1 MVTVNILSGQ
11 TLWQALQEQGYEVE
25 RPCGGNG
32 LCKGC
37 QVYVDGIGRM
47 ESCQFEREGSYLVE
61 LPKKYSFDAVGE
73 MFDAGMEHGDV
84 ERDADSD
91 TDGDAGLYREIE
103 ARFGVAGQ
111 KNWDANPVA
120 AVDIGTT
127 TVAMKLFYRGKVYES
142 GFVNPQRAFGA
153 DVMSRIQAANGGA
166 LEDMQTV
173 LREKLYQELR
183 ELVLKCEA
191 DTAINHC
198 ENKADSMDKCPK
210 DVCASQLDEIIIILS
225 ANTTMQH
232 IYRGL
237 SCEGLGKAPFSPVTL
252 DLEKV
257 VGKCCGF
264 KGIDSVGSGEERM
277 RVEEIFLPGISA
289 FVGADIVSGIYALDM
304 LEEEKPVLL
313 LDLGTN
319 GEMALG
325 CKKKLLVASAAA
337 GPAFEGSELAMHIH
351 ASGIMRV
358 LHELIVCKNIDNY
371 GTLVDKYFEN
381 GYPVDMCGD
390 EIAETKISEA
400 GRDETESFEAGSS
413 DTKEKLWMTQ
423 EDIREIQMAKGAIR
437 AGIEML
443 LGAYGIVSEE
453 VEKVYL
459 AGGMGYYINPEDAV
473 AIGLLPDA
481 FLQKNTIQA
490 VGNTSLQGA
499 VRFLQEGEAAAVEKL
514 HRITDLAKEI
524 VLANTTRFHSLYMK
538 YMNFEEES

>member
-1 MVTVNILSGQ
+1 MVTVNIMSGQ

-37 QVYVDGIGRM
+37 QVYVDGIGRVK
-47 ESCQFEREGSYLVE
+47 SCQFEREGSYLVE
-61 LPKKYSFDAVGE
+61 LPKKHSFDAVGKMFNAE
-73 MFDAGMEHGDV
+73 MERGDV

-91 TDGDAGLYREIE
+91 RGTDLDLDIDAALSKDLWIDATQR
-103 ARFGVAGQ
+103 
-111 KNWDANPVA
+111 KDWDANPVA

-127 TVAMKLFYRGKVYES
+127 TVAMKLFYRGKVYEA

-166 LEDMQTV
+166 LEDMQTA
-173 LREKLYQELR
+173 LREKLYQELSG
-183 ELVLKCEA
+183 LLLKCEA
-191 DTAINHC
+191 DTAIN
-198 ENKADSMDKCPK
+198 
-210 DVCASQLDEIIIILS
+210 DEIIIVIS

-252 DLEKV
+252 DLEKIV
-257 VGKCCGF
+257 KM
-264 KGIDSVGSGEERM
+264 VGSGEERM

-337 GPAFEGSELAMHIH
+337 GPAFEGSELALHIH

-400 GRDETESFEAGSS
+400 GRDETESFEAESS

-443 LGAYGIVSEE
+443 LGAYGIAPEE

-481 FLQKNTIQA
+481 FLQKNHIQA

>member
-1 MVTVNILSGQ
+1 MVTVKIMSGQ
-11 TLWQALQEQGYEVE
+11 TLGQALKEQGCEVE

-37 QVYVDGIGRM
+37 QVYVDGIGM
-47 ESCQFEREGSYLVE
+47 VKSCQFAEEGSYLVE
-61 LPKKYSFDAVGE
+61 IPKKHLFDAVGE
-73 MFDAGMEHGDV
+73 MLGAGMESGNLDK
-84 ERDADSD
+84 DADKDADLDRD
-91 TDGDAGLYREIE
+91 TRIYAVQRKD
-103 ARFGVAGQ
+103 
-111 KNWDANPVA
+111 WDANPVA

-127 TVAMKLFYRGKVYES
+127 TVVLKLFYRGRRYET
-142 GFVNPQRAFGA
+142 GFVNPQRLFGA
-153 DVMSRIQAANGGA
+153 DVMSRIQAANGGT
-166 LEDMQTV
+166 LEDMQTI
-173 LREKLYQELR
+173 LRGKLYQELR
-183 ELVLKCEA
+183 GLVLRCKA

-198 ENKADSMDKCPK
+198 ENKTDTMDECPK
-210 DVCASQLDEIIIILS
+210 DVCASQLDEIIIIIS

-252 DLEKV
+252 DLEKTV
-257 VGKCCGF
+257 KRCCEF
-264 KGIDSVGSGEERM
+264 RKTNLIESGEERM
-277 RVEEIFLPGISA
+277 MVEEIFLPGISA
-289 FVGADIVSGIYALDM
+289 FVGADIVSGIYGLDM

-413 DTKEKLWMTQ
+413 DTKEKLWITQ

-443 LGAYGIVSEE
+443 LGAYGIAPEE

-499 VRFLQEGEAAAVEKL
+499 VRFLQEGEAAAAQKL
-514 HRITDLAKEI
+514 QKITDLAKEI

>member
-1 MVTVNILSGQ
+1 MVTVKIMSGQ
-11 TLWQALQEQGYEVE
+11 TLWQVLQEQGYEVE

-37 QVYVDGIGRM
+37 QVYVDGIGM
-47 ESCQFEREGSYLVE
+47 VKSCQFETEGSYLVE
-61 LPKKYSFDAVGE
+61 LPKKHSFDAVGE
-73 MFDAGMEHGDV
+73 MFDAGMERGDV

-103 ARFGVAGQ
+103 ARFGVDGQ

-166 LEDMQTV
+166 LKDMQTI

-183 ELVLKCEA
+183 KLVLKCEA

-198 ENKADSMDKCPK
+198 ENKANTIDKCSK
-210 DVCASQLDEIIIILS
+210 DVCTFQFDDISIIIS

-232 IYRGL
+232 ICRGL

-252 DLEKV
+252 DLEKTV
-257 VGKCCGF
+257 KKCWKF
-264 KGIDSVGSGEERM
+264 RKTNSIESGEERM
-277 RVEEIFLPGISA
+277 MVEEIFLPGISA

-337 GPAFEGSELAMHIH
+337 GPAFEGSELAMQIH

-443 LGAYGIVSEE
+443 LGAYGIAPEE

>member
-1 MVTVNILSGQ
+1 MVTVKIMSGQ
-11 TLWQALQEQGYEVE
+11 TLGQALKEQGYEVE

-37 QVYVDGIGRM
+37 QVYVDGIGIVK
-47 ESCQFEREGSYLVE
+47 SCQFAEEGSYLVE
-61 LPKKYSFDAVGE
+61 IPKKHLFDAVGE
-73 MFDAGMEHGDV
+73 MLGAGMESGNLDK
-84 ERDADSD
+84 DADKDVDKDADLDRD
-91 TDGDAGLYREIE
+91 TRIYAVQRKD
-103 ARFGVAGQ
+103 
-111 KNWDANPVA
+111 WDANPVA

-127 TVAMKLFYRGKVYES
+127 TVVLKLFYRGRRYET
-142 GFVNPQRAFGA
+142 GFVNPQRLFGA

-166 LEDMQTV
+166 LEDMQTI
-173 LREKLYQELR
+173 LRGKLYQELR
-183 ELVLKCEA
+183 GLVLRCKA

-198 ENKADSMDKCPK
+198 ENKTDTMDECPK
-210 DVCASQLDEIIIILS
+210 DVCASQLDEIIIIIS

-252 DLEKV
+252 DLEKTV
-257 VGKCCGF
+257 KRCCEF
-264 KGIDSVGSGEERM
+264 RKTNLIESGEERM
-277 RVEEIFLPGISA
+277 MVEEIFLPGISA
-289 FVGADIVSGIYALDM
+289 FVGADIVSGIYGLDM

-337 GPAFEGSELAMHIH
+337 GPAFEGSELAMQIH

-443 LGAYGIVSEE
+443 LGAYGIAPEE

-499 VRFLQEGEAAAVEKL
+499 VRFLQEGEVTATEKL
-514 HRITDLAKEI
+514 QRITDLAKEI

>member
-1 MVTVNILSGQ
+1 MVTVKIMSGQ
-11 TLWQALQEQGYEVE
+11 TLWQVLQEQGYEVE

-37 QVYVDGIGRM
+37 QVYVDGIGM
-47 ESCQFEREGSYLVE
+47 VKSCQFETEGSYLVE
-61 LPKKYSFDAVGE
+61 LPKKHSFDAVGE
-73 MFDAGMEHGDV
+73 MLEVGLESGNV
-84 ERDADSD
+84 ERDADKDADLDRD
-91 TDGDAGLYREIE
+91 TRICAVPRKD
-103 ARFGVAGQ
+103 
-111 KNWDANPVA
+111 WDVNPVA

-127 TVAMKLFYRGKVYES
+127 TVAVKLFYKGKVYET
-142 GFVNPQRAFGA
+142 GFVNPQRLFGA

-166 LEDMQTV
+166 LEDMQTI
-173 LREKLYQELR
+173 LRGKLYQELR
-183 ELVLKCEA
+183 GLVLRCEA

-198 ENKADSMDKCPK
+198 ENKTDTMDECPK
-210 DVCASQLDEIIIILS
+210 DVCASQFDDISIIIS

-232 IYRGL
+232 ICRGL

-257 VGKCCGF
+257 VRKWCGF
-264 KGIDSVGSGEERM
+264 KGTNSVGSGEERM
-277 RVEEIFLPGISA
+277 LFEEIFLPGISA
-289 FVGADIVSGIYALDM
+289 FVGADIVSGIYVLDM

-337 GPAFEGSELAMHIH
+337 GPAFEGSELAMQIH

-443 LGAYGIVSEE
+443 LGAYGIAPEE

>member
-1 MVTVNILSGQ
+1 MVTVKVKRGQ
-11 TLWQALQEQGYEVE
+11 TLWQALKEQGYEVE

-37 QVYVDGIGRM
+37 QVYVDGIGM
-47 ESCQFEREGSYLVE
+47 VKSCQFETEGSYLVE
-61 LPKKYSFDAVGE
+61 LPKKHSFDAVGE
-73 MFDAGMEHGDV
+73 MFDAGMERGDV

-166 LEDMQTV
+166 LKDMQTI
-173 LREKLYQELR
+173 LRGKLYQELR
-183 ELVLKCEA
+183 GLVLRCEA

-198 ENKADSMDKCPK
+198 ENKANTIDKCSK
-210 DVCASQLDEIIIILS
+210 DVCTFQFDDISIIIS

-232 IYRGL
+232 ICRGL

-252 DLEKV
+252 DLEKTV
-257 VGKCCGF
+257 KKCWKF
-264 KGIDSVGSGEERM
+264 RKTNSIESGEERM
-277 RVEEIFLPGISA
+277 MVEEIFLPGISA

-337 GPAFEGSELAMHIH
+337 GPAFEGSELAMQIH

-443 LGAYGIVSEE
+443 LGAYGIAPEE

-499 VRFLQEGEAAAVEKL
+499 VRFLQEGEAAAAEKL
-514 HRITDLAKEI
+514 QRITDLAKEI

>member
-1 MVTVNILSGQ
+1 MVTVKVKRGQ
-11 TLWQALQEQGYEVE
+11 TLWQALKEQGYEVE

-37 QVYVDGIGRM
+37 QVYVDGIGM
-47 ESCQFEREGSYLVE
+47 VKSCQFETEGSYLVE
-61 LPKKYSFDAVGE
+61 LPKKHSFDAVGE
-73 MFDAGMEHGDV
+73 MFDAGMERGDV

-166 LEDMQTV
+166 LKDMQTI
-173 LREKLYQELR
+173 LRGKLYQELR
-183 ELVLKCEA
+183 GLVLRCEA

-198 ENKADSMDKCPK
+198 ENKANTIDKCSK
-210 DVCASQLDEIIIILS
+210 DVCTFQFDDISIIIS

-232 IYRGL
+232 ICRGL

-252 DLEKV
+252 DLEKTV
-257 VGKCCGF
+257 KKCWKF
-264 KGIDSVGSGEERM
+264 RKTNSIESGEERM
-277 RVEEIFLPGISA
+277 MVEEIFLPGISA

-337 GPAFEGSELAMHIH
+337 GPAFEGSELAMQIH

-381 GYPVDMCGD
+381 GYPVDMCGN

-443 LGAYGIVSEE
+443 LGAYGIAPEE

-499 VRFLQEGEAAAVEKL
+499 VRFLQEGEAAAAEKL
-514 HRITDLAKEI
+514 QRITDLAKEI

>member
-1 MVTVNILSGQ
+1 MVTVKIMSGQ
-11 TLWQALQEQGYEVE
+11 TLWQVLQEQGYEVE

-37 QVYVDGIGRM
+37 QVYVDGIGM
-47 ESCQFEREGSYLVE
+47 VKSCQFETEGSYLVE
-61 LPKKYSFDAVGE
+61 LPKKHSFDAVGE
-73 MFDAGMEHGDV
+73 MLEVGLESGNV
-84 ERDADSD
+84 ERDADKDADLDRD
-91 TDGDAGLYREIE
+91 TRICAVPRKD
-103 ARFGVAGQ
+103 
-111 KNWDANPVA
+111 WDVNPVA

-127 TVAMKLFYRGKVYES
+127 TVAVKLFYKGKVYKT
-142 GFVNPQRAFGA
+142 GFVNPQRLFGA

-166 LEDMQTV
+166 LEDMQTI
-173 LREKLYQELR
+173 LRGKLYQELR
-183 ELVLKCEA
+183 GLVLRCEA

-198 ENKADSMDKCPK
+198 ENKTNTMDECPK
-210 DVCASQLDEIIIILS
+210 DVCASKFDDISIIIS

-232 IYRGL
+232 ICRGL

-257 VGKCCGF
+257 VRKWCGF
-264 KGIDSVGSGEERM
+264 KGTNSVGSGEERM
-277 RVEEIFLPGISA
+277 LFEEIFLPGISA

-337 GPAFEGSELAMHIH
+337 GPAFEGSELAMQIH

-400 GRDETESFEAGSS
+400 GRDETESFEAESS

-443 LGAYGIVSEE
+443 LGAYGIAPEE

-459 AGGMGYYINPEDAV
+459 AGGMGYYLNPEDAV
-473 AIGLLPDA
+473 AIGLLPKA

>member
-1 MVTVNILSGQ
+1 MVIVKVKRGQ
-11 TLWQALQEQGYEVE
+11 TLWQALKEQGYEVE

-37 QVYVDGIGRM
+37 QVYVDGIGM
-47 ESCQFEREGSYLVE
+47 VKSCQFAEEGSYLVE
-61 LPKKYSFDAVGE
+61 LPKKHSFDAVGE
-73 MFDAGMEHGDV
+73 MLEVGLESGNV
-84 ERDADSD
+84 ERDADTD
-91 TDGDAGLYREIE
+91 TDGDAGLYREID
-103 ARFGVAGQ
+103 ARIGAAWQ
-111 KNWDANPVA
+111 KSWDENPVV

-166 LEDMQTV
+166 LKDMQTI
-173 LREKLYQELR
+173 LRGKLYQELR
-183 ELVLKCEA
+183 GLVLRCEA

-198 ENKADSMDKCPK
+198 ENKANTIDKCSK
-210 DVCASQLDEIIIILS
+210 DVCTFQFDDISIIIS

-232 IYRGL
+232 ICRGL

-252 DLEKV
+252 DLEKTV
-257 VGKCCGF
+257 KKCWKF
-264 KGIDSVGSGEERM
+264 RKTNSIESGEERM
-277 RVEEIFLPGISA
+277 MVEEIFLPGISA

-337 GPAFEGSELAMHIH
+337 GPAFEGSELAMQIH

-443 LGAYGIVSEE
+443 LGAYGIAPEE

-499 VRFLQEGEAAAVEKL
+499 VRFLQEGEAAAAEKL
-514 HRITDLAKEI
+514 QRITDLAKEI

>member
-1 MVTVNILSGQ
+1 MVTVNILLGQ

-37 QVYVDGIGRM
+37 QVYVDGIGM
-47 ESCQFEREGSYLVE
+47 VKSCQFETEGSYLVE
-61 LPKKYSFDAVGE
+61 LPKKHSFDAVGE
-73 MFDAGMEHGDV
+73 MLEVGLESGNV
-84 ERDADSD
+84 ERDADTD
-91 TDGDAGLYREIE
+91 TDGDAGLYREID
-103 ARFGVAGQ
+103 ARIGAAWQ
-111 KNWDANPVA
+111 KSWDANPVV

-127 TVAMKLFYRGKVYES
+127 TVAMKLFYRGKVYEA

-166 LEDMQTV
+166 LEDMQTA
-173 LREKLYQELR
+173 LREKLYQELSG
-183 ELVLKCEA
+183 LLLKCEA
-191 DTAINHC
+191 DTAIN
-198 ENKADSMDKCPK
+198 
-210 DVCASQLDEIIIILS
+210 DEIIIVIS

-232 IYRGL
+232 ICRGL

-252 DLEKV
+252 DLEKTV
-257 VGKCCGF
+257 KKCWKF
-264 KGIDSVGSGEERM
+264 RKTNSIESGEERM
-277 RVEEIFLPGISA
+277 MVEEIFLPGISA

-325 CKKKLLVASAAA
+325 CKKKLLVASTAA
-337 GPAFEGSELAMHIH
+337 GPAFEGSELAMQIH

-390 EIAETKISEA
+390 EIAENGSIEA
-400 GRDETESFEAGSS
+400 GSIEAGSS
-413 DTKEKLWMTQ
+413 EAGSIEVGSSGTKDKLWMTQ

-443 LGAYGIVSEE
+443 LGAYGIAPEE

-481 FLQKNTIQA
+481 FLQKNHIQA

>member
-1 MVTVNILSGQ
+1 MVTVKNMSGQ

-37 QVYVDGIGRM
+37 QVYVDGIGM
-47 ESCQFEREGSYLVE
+47 VKSCQFETEGSYLVE
-61 LPKKYSFDAVGE
+61 IPQKHSFDTVVE
-73 MFDAGMEHGDV
+73 LLDAGMKRGDV
-84 ERDADSD
+84 ERDTD
-91 TDGDAGLYREIE
+91 TDGDAGLYREID
-103 ARFGVAGQ
+103 ARICAAWQ
-111 KNWDANPVA
+111 KSWDANPVV

-127 TVAMKLFYRGKVYES
+127 TVAMKLFYRGMVYET
-142 GFVNPQRAFGA
+142 GFVNPQRLFGA

-166 LEDMQTV
+166 LKDMQTI

-183 ELVLKCEA
+183 KLVLKCEA
-191 DTAINHC
+191 GTAINDC
-198 ENKADSMDKCPK
+198 ENKANSMDKCPK
-210 DVCASQLDEIIIILS
+210 DVCASQLDEIIIIIS

-252 DLEKV
+252 DLEKTV
-257 VGKCCGF
+257 KRCCEFRKTNSLESGK
-264 KGIDSVGSGEERM
+264 ERM
-277 RVEEIFLPGISA
+277 MVEEIFLPGISA
-289 FVGADIVSGIYALDM
+289 FVGADIVSGIYALDV

-443 LGAYGIVSEE
+443 LGAYGIAPEE

-481 FLQKNTIQA
+481 FLQKNHIQA

>member
-1 MVTVNILSGQ
+1 MVTVNIMSGQ

-37 QVYVDGIGRM
+37 QVYVDGIGM
-47 ESCQFEREGSYLVE
+47 VKSCQFETEGSYLVE
-61 LPKKYSFDAVGE
+61 LPKKHSFDAVGE
-73 MFDAGMEHGDV
+73 MLEVGLESGNV
-84 ERDADSD
+84 ERDADTD
-91 TDGDAGLYREIE
+91 TDGDAGLYREID
-103 ARFGVAGQ
+103 ARIGAAWQ
-111 KNWDANPVA
+111 KSWDANPVV

-127 TVAMKLFYRGKVYES
+127 TVAMKLFYREMVYET
-142 GFVNPQRAFGA
+142 GFVNPQRLFGA

-166 LEDMQTV
+166 LKDMQTI

-183 ELVLKCEA
+183 KLVLKCEA
-191 DTAINHC
+191 DTAIVHC
-198 ENKADSMDKCPK
+198 ENKANTIDKCSK
-210 DVCASQLDEIIIILS
+210 DVCTFQFDDISIIIS

-232 IYRGL
+232 ICRGL

-252 DLEKV
+252 DLEKIV
-257 VGKCCGF
+257 KM
-264 KGIDSVGSGEERM
+264 VGSGEERM

-325 CKKKLLVASAAA
+325 CKKKLLVASTAA
-337 GPAFEGSELAMHIH
+337 GPAFEGSELAMQIH

-443 LGAYGIVSEE
+443 LGAYGIAPEE

>member
-1 MVTVNILSGQ
+1 MVTVNILLGQ
-11 TLWQALQEQGYEVE
+11 TLWQVLQEQGYEVE

-37 QVYVDGIGRM
+37 QVYVDGIGM
-47 ESCQFEREGSYLVE
+47 VKSCQFETEGSYLVE
-61 LPKKYSFDAVGE
+61 LPKKHSFDAVGE
-73 MFDAGMEHGDV
+73 MLEVGLESGNV
-84 ERDADSD
+84 ERDADKDADLDRD
-91 TDGDAGLYREIE
+91 TRICAVPRKD
-103 ARFGVAGQ
+103 
-111 KNWDANPVA
+111 WDVNPVA

-127 TVAMKLFYRGKVYES
+127 TVAMKLFYRGMVYET
-142 GFVNPQRAFGA
+142 GFVNPQRLFGA

-166 LEDMQTV
+166 LKDMQTI

-183 ELVLKCEA
+183 KLVLKCEA

-198 ENKADSMDKCPK
+198 ENKANTIDKCSK
-210 DVCASQLDEIIIILS
+210 DVCTFQFDDISIIIS

-232 IYRGL
+232 ICRGL

-252 DLEKV
+252 DLEKTV
-257 VGKCCGF
+257 KKCWKF
-264 KGIDSVGSGEERM
+264 RKTNSIESGEERM
-277 RVEEIFLPGISA
+277 MVEEIFLPGISA

-325 CKKKLLVASAAA
+325 CKKKLLVASTAA
-337 GPAFEGSELAMHIH
+337 GPAFEGSELAMQIH

-443 LGAYGIVSEE
+443 LGAYGIAPEE

>member
-1 MVTVNILSGQ
+1 MVTVKIMSGQ
-11 TLWQALQEQGYEVE
+11 TLWQVLQEQGYEVE

-37 QVYVDGIGRM
+37 QVYVDGIGM
-47 ESCQFEREGSYLVE
+47 VKSCQFETEGSYLVE
-61 LPKKYSFDAVGE
+61 LPKKHSFDAVGE
-73 MFDAGMEHGDV
+73 MLEVGLESGNV
-84 ERDADSD
+84 ERDADKDADLDRD
-91 TDGDAGLYREIE
+91 TRICAVPRKD
-103 ARFGVAGQ
+103 
-111 KNWDANPVA
+111 WDVNPVA

-127 TVAMKLFYRGKVYES
+127 TVAMKLFYREMVYET
-142 GFVNPQRAFGA
+142 GFVNPQRLFGA

-166 LEDMQTV
+166 LKDMQTI

-183 ELVLKCEA
+183 KLVLKCEA

-198 ENKADSMDKCPK
+198 ENKANTIDKCSK
-210 DVCASQLDEIIIILS
+210 DVCTFQFDDISIIIS

-232 IYRGL
+232 ICRGL

-257 VGKCCGF
+257 VRKWCGF
-264 KGIDSVGSGEERM
+264 KGTNSVGSGEERM
-277 RVEEIFLPGISA
+277 MVEEIFLPGISA

-325 CKKKLLVASAAA
+325 CKKKLLVASTAA
-337 GPAFEGSELAMHIH
+337 GPAFEGSELAMQIH

-390 EIAETKISEA
+390 ETTETGSI
-400 GRDETESFEAGSS
+400 EAGSS
-413 DTKEKLWMTQ
+413 EAGSIEAGSPDTKEKLWMTQ

-443 LGAYGIVSEE
+443 LGAYGIAPEE

-481 FLQKNTIQA
+481 FLQKNIIQA

>member
-1 MVTVNILSGQ
+1 MVTVNILLGQ

-37 QVYVDGIGRM
+37 QVYVDGIGM
-47 ESCQFEREGSYLVE
+47 VKSCQFETEGSYLVE
-61 LPKKYSFDAVGE
+61 LPKKHSFDAVGE
-73 MFDAGMEHGDV
+73 MLEVGLESGNV
-84 ERDADSD
+84 ERDADTD
-91 TDGDAGLYREIE
+91 TDGDAGLYREID
-103 ARFGVAGQ
+103 ARIGAAWQ
-111 KNWDANPVA
+111 KSWDANPVV

-127 TVAMKLFYRGKVYES
+127 TVAMKLFYREMVYET
-142 GFVNPQRAFGA
+142 GFVNPQRLFGA

-166 LEDMQTV
+166 LKDMQTI

-183 ELVLKCEA
+183 KLVLKCEA
-191 DTAINHC
+191 DTAIIHC
-198 ENKADSMDKCPK
+198 ENKANTIDKCSK
-210 DVCASQLDEIIIILS
+210 DVCTFQFDDISIIIS

-232 IYRGL
+232 ICRGL

-252 DLEKV
+252 DLEKTV
-257 VGKCCGF
+257 KKCWKF
-264 KGIDSVGSGEERM
+264 RKTNSIESGEERM
-277 RVEEIFLPGISA
+277 MVEEIFLPGISA

-325 CKKKLLVASAAA
+325 CKKKLLVASTAA
-337 GPAFEGSELAMHIH
+337 GPAFEGSELAMQIH

-443 LGAYGIVSEE
+443 LGAYGIAPEE

-481 FLQKNTIQA
+481 FLQKNIIQA

-499 VRFLQEGEAAAVEKL
+499 VRFLQEGEATAVEKL
-514 HRITDLAKEI
+514 HRITDLVKEI

>member
-1 MVTVNILSGQ
+1 M
-11 TLWQALQEQGYEVE
+11 
-25 RPCGGNG
+25 
-32 LCKGC
+32 
-37 QVYVDGIGRM
+37 
-47 ESCQFEREGSYLVE
+47 
-61 LPKKYSFDAVGE
+61 
-73 MFDAGMEHGDV
+73 
-84 ERDADSD
+84 ERDADTD
-91 TDGDAGLYREIE
+91 TDGDAGLYREID
-103 ARFGVAGQ
+103 ARIGAAWQ
-111 KNWDANPVA
+111 KSWDANPVV

-127 TVAMKLFYRGKVYES
+127 TVAMKLFYREMVYET
-142 GFVNPQRAFGA
+142 GFVNPQRLFGA

-166 LEDMQTV
+166 LKDMQTI

-183 ELVLKCEA
+183 KLVLKCEA

-198 ENKADSMDKCPK
+198 ENKANTIDKCSK
-210 DVCASQLDEIIIILS
+210 DVCTFQFDDISIIIS

-232 IYRGL
+232 ICRGL

-252 DLEKV
+252 DLEKTV
-257 VGKCCGF
+257 KKCWKF
-264 KGIDSVGSGEERM
+264 RKTNSIESGEERM
-277 RVEEIFLPGISA
+277 MVEEIFLPGISA

-313 LDLGTN
+313 LDLGTK

-325 CKKKLLVASAAA
+325 CKKKLLVASTAA
-337 GPAFEGSELAMHIH
+337 GPAFEGSELAMQIH

-443 LGAYGIVSEE
+443 LGAYGIAPEE

>member
-1 MVTVNILSGQ
+1 MVTVKIMSGQ
-11 TLWQALQEQGYEVE
+11 TLWQVLQEQGYEVE

-37 QVYVDGIGRM
+37 QVYVDGIGM
-47 ESCQFEREGSYLVE
+47 VKSCQFETEGSYLVE
-61 LPKKYSFDAVGE
+61 LPKKHSFDAVGE
-73 MFDAGMEHGDV
+73 MLEVGLESGNV
-84 ERDADSD
+84 ERDADKDADLDRD
-91 TDGDAGLYREIE
+91 TRICAVPRKD
-103 ARFGVAGQ
+103 
-111 KNWDANPVA
+111 WDVNPVA

-127 TVAMKLFYRGKVYES
+127 TVAVKLFYKGKVYKT
-142 GFVNPQRAFGA
+142 GFVNPQRLFGA

-166 LEDMQTV
+166 LEDMQTI
-173 LREKLYQELR
+173 LRGKLYQELR
-183 ELVLKCEA
+183 GLVLRCEA

-198 ENKADSMDKCPK
+198 ENKTNTMDECPK
-210 DVCASQLDEIIIILS
+210 DVCASKFDDISIIIS

-232 IYRGL
+232 ICRGL

-257 VGKCCGF
+257 VRKWCGF
-264 KGIDSVGSGEERM
+264 KGTNSVGSGEERM
-277 RVEEIFLPGISA
+277 LFEEIFLPGISA

-337 GPAFEGSELAMHIH
+337 GPAFEGSELAMQIH

-400 GRDETESFEAGSS
+400 GRDETESFEAESS

-443 LGAYGIVSEE
+443 LGAYGIAPEE